1 MITGEPWRTIFPA
14 VGEVFCTSPSCAGS
28 LTASGDGVRGTR
40 PAVWMSCAAWSAV
53 SPTTLGIDTFG
64 MPLEKRRL
72 TAEPSGCCVSPGGSV
87 LMIVPAGWLVDD
99 VRLMFPTLSPACSRF
114 ALAVGRS

>member
-1 MITGEPWRTIFPA
+1 
-14 VGEVFCTSPSCAGS
+14 
-28 LTASGDGVRGTR
+28 
-40 PAVWMSCAAWSAV
+40 MSCAAWSAV

-64 MPLEKRRL
+64 MPLEIIRRGAL
-72 TAEPSGCCVSPGGSV
+72 GCCVSPGGSV

-99 VRLMFPTLSPACSRF
+99 VRLMFPTRSPACSRF